1 MARKNETLRH
11 LVCLAIQILASLVDF
26 RRGEFPPLRYKI
38 TDYDPNFTR
47 VDVLIIDTRFDSM
60 PHYTTVWLENIFT
73 EIEQNE
79 PGADVNR
86 VLDAILDIA
95 RAQCNIFV

>member
-11 LVCLAIQILASLVDF
+11 LVYLAIQILASLVDF
-26 RRGEFPPLRYKI
+26 RREDYLPLRYKI

-60 PHYTTVWLENIFT
+60 PYYTTVLLEDIFT
-73 EIEQNE
+73 VIEQND
-79 PGADVNR
+79 PGADVNC
-86 VLDAILDIA
+86 VLDDILTMA
-95 RAQCNIFV
+95 RVQCKILV